1 MRVLDTQKQTSEI
14 QLMHEVAQDQEGQE
28 LPGMCLNWRPDYVQ
42 PCCRTIP
49 RHCTSWVAHTQTL
62 SSDTDRCAT
71 FARM

>member
-28 LPGMCLNWRPDYVQ
+28 LPGMCLNWRPDYVLL
-42 PCCRTIP
+42 CCGTVL
-49 RHCTSWVAHTQTL
+49 RHCTSWVAHTQAL

-71 FARM
+71 FARR